1 MEPSVVI
8 VGVLD
13 GVHLAHAQ
21 LVRRARALAQSL
33 AHHGSLINPPHHPRV
48 VALTFDPHPQ
58 TTLRPDAPAPARLS
72 SFSQRQAW
80 LREAGADEV
89 VALAPT
95 RELLSQDPLTFVQS
109 LKTRFNA
116 VGMVEGPDFRFGHKR
131 AGDTELLR
139 WLGSK
144 LGLAV
149 EIVKPVEAVLH
160 DHSVVTVSSSL
171 VRWLITHGRVG
182 DAALLLNRAYEI
194 TGTVVQG
201 DRRGR
206 QLNFPTAN
214 IRTEHHLPVAG
225 VYACSAVLPNG
236 SIHPAAVNVGARPTF
251 QNAPPTLEAHV
262 ILNPESADRTDA
274 HAPAKPWS
282 TLPDLPEYGWEIRL
296 RFHHTLRDQ
305 VKFTSLDAL
314 KAQLARDVQRTI
326 ELGFNAISPPIHAP
340 ILETTPRP

>member
-13 GVHLAHAQ
+13 GVHWAHGR
-21 LVRRARALAQSL
+21 LVQRARALARSL
-33 AHHGSLINPPHHPRV
+33 AGDGSVAKTPRV
-48 VALTFDPHPQ
+48 VALSFDPHPQ
-58 TTLRPDAPAPARLS
+58 TTLRPEALPPARLS
-72 SFSQRQAW
+72 TFDQRRAW

-89 VALAPT
+89 VALSPT
-95 RELLSQDPLTFVQS
+95 KELLSQDPLTFVQS
-109 LKTRFNA
+109 LRTRFNA
-116 VGMVEGPDFRFGHKR
+116 VGMVEGHDFRFGQKR
-131 AGDTELLR
+131 AGDTTLLQ
-139 WLGSK
+139 WLGTK
-144 LGLAV
+144 LGMAV
-149 EIVKPVEAVLH
+149 EIVQPVEAVLH

-182 DAALLLNRAYEI
+182 DAALLLGRAYEI

-236 SIHPAAVNVGARPTF
+236 AVHPAAVNVGARPTF
-251 QNAPPTLEAHV
+251 ENAPPTLEAHV
-262 ILNPESADRTDA
+262 ILSPDRAGDDSVI
-274 HAPAKPWS
+274 AKPWS

-296 RFHHTLRDQ
+296 RFHHMLRDQ
-305 VKFTSLDAL
+305 VKFASLDAL
-314 KAQLARDVQRTI
+314 KAQLARDVRRTV
-326 ELGFNAISPPIHAP
+326 EFGSDAVSPPP
-340 ILETTPRP
+340 VSTSLPETISRT